1 MLKQLLNLFR
11 DQEMK
16 KRVLTTLG
24 ILIVYR
30 LGCALP
36 LPGANQEVIGK
47 VLFGAIGGVV
57 DIVSGGALSQFSVF
71 ALGIMPYITATIIM
85 QLLQGVIPHLEQLS
99 KEGAKGYE
107 RIRFYHRLGTIV
119 ICFFQGSL
127 YFKFMTAKGAMPATA
142 GHYFTSMVTLTAGT
156 MFLMWLGDQITERGV
171 GNGVSL
177 IIMSG
182 IVARLPKAISL
193 VGQNMTWQFTEQGK
207 LNPLTL
213 IGLLAV
219 FVFVVVGVVFI
230 TQGQRRI
237 PMQQAKI
244 TRGMRVLGGQRTYLP
259 MRVNHASVM
268 PIIFAST
275 LLIFPTTIFQA
286 ILNWTEGATLWE
298 GLYDLSQP
306 GHLLYTIIFVPLIF
320 FFCYFWTSMTFKP
333 KELSDDLKQ
342 YGSFVPGIRPG
353 KKTAAYL
360 ESVMVRITFAG
371 AAFLSLIA
379 IMPQLVG
386 RGFELGEQGAVI
398 QFYGGT
404 SILIVVGVG
413 LDLMEKLESQM
424 IQKHYGGFLGA
435 KGGRIRGRR

>member
-36 LPGANQEVIGK
+36 LAGANQEVIGK